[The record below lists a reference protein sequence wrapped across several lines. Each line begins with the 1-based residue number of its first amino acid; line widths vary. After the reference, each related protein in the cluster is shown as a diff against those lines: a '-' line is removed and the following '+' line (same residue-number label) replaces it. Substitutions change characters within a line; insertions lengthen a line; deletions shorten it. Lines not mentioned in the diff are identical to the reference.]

1 MAILDAFTLSLF
13 PPIYAILDY
22 SNNRVKL
29 TIVLLQ
35 SKITLKR
42 ILIVLYS
49 KLHMRNIVVDPSCSC
64 SASSITVGLSL

>member
-1 MAILDAFTLSLF
+1 MAILAAFTLSLL
-13 PPIYAILDY
+13 PPICYLRTALDY

-42 ILIVLYS
+42 ILIVALQ
-49 KLHMRNIVVDPSCSC
+49 
-64 SASSITVGLSL
+64 